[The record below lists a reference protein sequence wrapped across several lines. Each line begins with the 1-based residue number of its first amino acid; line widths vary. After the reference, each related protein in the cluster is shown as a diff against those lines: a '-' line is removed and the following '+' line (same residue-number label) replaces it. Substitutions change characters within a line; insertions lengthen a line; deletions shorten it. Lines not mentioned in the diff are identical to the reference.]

1 MCKPIGNFDVCKQ
14 IGLCRVSYNN
24 KKNSH
29 RLTDTRAPD
38 WRPIRAWHWALIS
51 SDATDPGLSRHLLD
65 PLCTPIKRTWHESR
79 LNARARFDPVAC
91 VSVWRCALPSRMG
104 GGSEDGASRE
114 RTPRRP
120 LCPARLIGV
129 QRGSRRC
136 LDSPGLVSSDEMS
149 AHARIGRMGV
159 CGSVK
164 VFNAF
169 DPFIWYITTRTEKPV
184 IQRHFRLS
192 SCLVAINITSFCKP
206 RTQT

>member
-1 MCKPIGNFDVCKQ
+1 MGVKRRRLGTAGALHRISRDGPFQGS
-14 IGLCRVSYNN
+14 RVDKRRPLRAVS
-24 KKNSH
+24 
-29 RLTDTRAPD
+29 RVVAGFQTRAP
-38 WRPIRAWHWALIS
+38 
-51 SDATDPGLSRHLLD
+51 
-65 PLCTPIKRTWHESR
+65 TWH
-79 LNARARFDPVAC
+79 ARAAV
-91 VSVWRCALPSRMG
+91 RCRGYVRGRGIGTSR
-104 GGSEDGASRE
+104 ARV
-114 RTPRRP
+114 PRRSSR
-120 LCPARLIGV
+120 PARLIGV

-192 SCLVAINITSFCKP
+192 SCLVAINITSFCKL
-206 RTQT
+206 RTQALR